1 MSITGIG
8 VPGSLVHVATN
19 KNMSAKNKVKC
30 LGEQLTEGSKPLGT
44 AIAATVATAGT
55 AAAVTGIFE
64 KVAYALEECVEAG
77 RDKLWGV
84 SIENKNLAAVIENS
98 KIGKAFLNL
107 STPGKA
113 AVIAGTAAFAVFGT
127 LAAHIS
133 NMKSAYIEGK
143 NEQK

>member
-8 VPGSLVHVATN
+8 VPGSLAHVVTN

-30 LGEQLTEGSKPLGT
+30 LGEQLTEGSKPFGT
-44 AIAATVATAGT
+44 AIVATVATAST
-55 AAAVTGIFE
+55 AATLTKHSDKFAGFIE
-64 KVAYALEECVEAG
+64 KCVRTAG
-77 RDKLWGV
+77 CRLYGV
-84 SIENKNLAAVIENS
+84 SIENKNLLTSIEHS

-107 STPGKA
+107 PTTGKA
-113 AVIAGTAAFAVFGT
+113 AVIAGTGALAVFGT